1 MPHEDKEENAVDE
14 VVEEAGKAVDVLLE
28 SDPPP
33 PLHGGSRPKWT
44 DKAKGIAALTTAV
57 AALLASFGAFAQTC
71 DHSVT
76 ESAYN
81 ALSAN
86 ITKLADQEQKNQQ
99 DIAQLR
105 GYLDGITHAP
115 ILTTKPQEDSEKLS
129 VLPAPPGT
137 GPNHKTPT
145 LPPQIKVS
153 PTAAVTPGDAGVITF
168 AIVPPAV
175 SLPPPRA
182 PEAPVKP
189 PSFEKAVESK

>member
-1 MPHEDKEENAVDE
+1 MGHKDEENPVIEAVDAAGE
-14 VVEEAGKAVDVLLE
+14 VVDALVE

-33 PLHGGSRPKWT
+33 AHGKPKWT
-44 DKAKGIAALTTAV
+44 DKAKGVAALTTAV
-57 AALLASFGAFAQTC
+57 AALVASFGAFAKTC

-81 ALSAN
+81 TLSAN
-86 ITKLADQEQKNQQ
+86 ITKLSDIEQKNQQ

-115 ILTTKPQEDSEKLS
+115 ILTTKPQEDSEKLT

-137 GPNHKTPT
+137 GPNHKPPP

-153 PTAAVTPGDAGVITF
+153 PTASATPATDGGVITF

-175 SLPPPRA
+175 ALPPPRA
-182 PEAPVKP
+182 PAAPVKP